1 MSYFCAIFKNRGISK
16 PIIMISN
23 TQIRQLSEVA
33 KVGNLKI
40 SSLNLSVSES
50 ALNMC
55 IIRAEKEL
63 GVTLFSRKDH
73 SLIITE
79 SSKSVFDLF
88 ERLLEIYK
96 ELEEKLAEIKNGHAG
111 PLRLAIQDSVA
122 PYISPKL
129 YHNLTKESNLKCA
142 FTQCDCA
149 SLVKRLIDGE
159 VEFGIL
165 LKGNKPAGF
174 REKLLY
180 ADEMVGYLS
189 PSYAEKGGFNPRHIV
204 SEKAIIMSET
214 QNHRKSHQI
223 DVEKSLFEGFNYD
236 SLMRYVDLI
245 EGYTLVPKMQ
255 MAYMNEEQRTRVRPI
270 LETSYQKR
278 HVCIVYRK
286 KRGHE
291 QEYFLNLLTET
302 IGDIV
307 KIQQLKD
314 EKLL

>member
-1 MSYFCAIFKNRGISK
+1 
-16 PIIMISN
+16 MISA
-23 TQIRQLSEVA
+23 TKIKQLSEVA
-33 KVGNLKI
+33 KVGSLKI
-40 SSLNLSVSES
+40 SSLNLCISES

-55 IIRAEKEL
+55 IFRAEEEL
-63 GVTLFSRKDH
+63 GVTLFSRNNH
-73 SLIITE
+73 SLVITE

-96 ELEEKLAEIKNGHAG
+96 ELEEKLAEIRNGHAG
-111 PLRLAIQDSVA
+111 PLRLAIHDSVA

-149 SLVKRLIDGE
+149 SLVKRLVDGE

-174 REKLLY
+174 REELLY

-204 SEKAIIMSET
+204 SEKAIIMSEA

-223 DVEKSLFEGFNYD
+223 DVEKSLFDGFNYD
-236 SLMRYVDLI
+236 SLIRYVDLI

-291 QEYFLNLLTET
+291 QEYFLNLLTKA